1 MASDSLSVFS
11 WVTLVCFVV
20 VIVLCIRPIS
30 LPLRVPVGKKT
41 WHVALDLA
49 TAPVLGVLFLLATN
63 SIGGQ
68 VVADGFLGSPDSIQ
82 PFSVVILVFA
92 LAYICISIDVTGF
105 FEFVAFQVALRGGT
119 NGKRLFLYLFLLS
132 TVMTIFTSNDVV
144 VLTVTPIVCY
154 LTEETKTKR
163 TAYLLSTFIACN
175 IASMALYIGN
185 PTNIVVAQ
193 AYEINFIQYSAWML
207 LPTAV
212 SLIIAYIMCWFVL
225 LPDIPTELPSPPP
238 NAAQRYRIRRKWG
251 AAIGCTVLLV
261 CLIALM
267 VVPIFAHVP
276 VWELTLPFAV
286 VMIVKDVIL
295 DVWVDRQSKGQTI
308 EGAALEMAQRGPNG
322 SSGQGL
328 IAYIPGDQSRE
339 DVQIFEVPPSNF
351 HTTNHTSHTEHAPA
365 ESIQDRRGAPIL
377 EEFPPDECRR
387 SVASKPSSLSS
398 EDSDSPS
405 SRILP
410 TVMMITRRLP
420 WKLVPFSFGMFMLCE
435 ALSANGWV
443 ALLAKV
449 MARTSVG
456 GHMLPIVFFTGVI
469 TTLACNIMNNLPMA
483 ILFARVF
490 EHPEFEATAQ
500 SVIGGGDVAATATT
514 VDALRRGGMFALI
527 VGSNLGA
534 NLTFIGS
541 LAGLMWAD
549 LLRKRDVVISQT
561 NFLKKCV
568 LITPVVLV
576 GTLAVLI
583 AEFVVQRYYV

>member
-1 MASDSLSVFS
+1 MASDSLSAFS
-11 WVTLVCFVV
+11 WITLVCFVI
-20 VIVLCIRPIS
+20 VIVLCIRPVN
-30 LPLRVPVGKKT
+30 LPLRIPVGKKT

-49 TAPVLGVLFLLATN
+49 TAPVLGVLFLLSTT
-63 SIGGQ
+63 SIGGK
-68 VVADGFLGSPDSIQ
+68 VVADGFLGSPDGIQ

-154 LTEETKTKR
+154 LTEEIKTKR

-193 AYEINFIQYSAWML
+193 AYDINFIQYSAWML

-212 SLIIAYIMCWFVL
+212 SLIIAYIMCWLIL
-225 LPDIPTELPSPPP
+225 LPDIPSALPPPPP
-238 NAAQRYRIRRKWG
+238 NAAHQYRIRRKWG

-295 DVWVDRQSKGQTI
+295 DLWVDRKSNGHA
-308 EGAALEMAQRGPNG
+308 ENGDGLEMGKRGPG
-322 SSGQGL
+322 GTSAQGL
-328 IAYIPGDQSRE
+328 IADIPGDQSRG
-339 DVQIFEVPPSNF
+339 DVEIYEVPASHF
-351 HTTNHTSHTEHAPA
+351 HTMSNAEHAPA
-365 ESIQDRRGAPIL
+365 ECIRDRSGQAII

-387 SVASKPSSLSS
+387 SVALKPSSLSS
-398 EDSDSPS
+398 EDGDSPNS
-405 SRILP
+405 GILP

-490 EHPEFEATAQ
+490 EHPEFEATAR
-500 SVIGGGDVAATATT
+500 SVVGPGDVAGTATT

-549 LLRKRDVVISQT
+549 LLRKRDVVISQA
-561 NFLKKCV
+561 NFFKKCV
-568 LITPVVLV
+568 VITPVVLV

-583 AEFVVQRYYV
+583 AEFVVEGYYV